1 MKDSWLHQLRNRNL
15 PMEEFRNA
23 SANTSKSIAYEIF
36 KQIPKNEPVLLVAIL
51 RAGLVLLPA
60 FQELFPGAPI
70 GLIGIQREEATAVPH
85 LYYEK
90 LPPLSP
96 NQHVLI
102 LDPML
107 ATGGSANLALNLL
120 VKRGM
125 KKGTV
130 IAILAAPEGVAFLK
144 KNHPAVSLHTV
155 AVDQGLDAKKF
166 IVPGL
171 GDFGDRY
178 FGTS

>member
-1 MKDSWLHQLRNRNL
+1 MKENLIDRLRDRDL
-15 PMEEFRNA
+15 PIEQFRELSLSLSKQMALEVA
-23 SANTSKSIAYEIF
+23 SRF
-36 KQIPKNEPVLLVAIL
+36 KPGEKVVLVAIL

-60 FQELFPGAPI
+60 FQDQFSKAPI
-70 GLIGIQREEATAVPH
+70 GLIGIRRDERTAIPE

-96 NQHVLI
+96 TARIFV

-120 VKRGM
+120 KERGAQHM
-125 KKGTV
+125 TL
-130 IAILAAPEGVAFLK
+130 ISMISAPEGVRLIQK
-144 KNHPAVSLHTV
+144 QHPAVSLYTV
-155 AVDQGLDAKKF
+155 VQDLGLDDRKF
-166 IVPGL
+166 IIPGL

-178 FGTS
+178 FGTI